1 MPCRN
6 NELYG
11 SDYQMQY
18 KINQLN
24 STGLVKAPELRQK
37 MLNTLQIESFT
48 YSEKTSIIWLQ
59 GQSKEAKGKD
69 LVGFNQ
75 EIKE

>member
-59 GQSKEAKGKD
+59 VSLD
-69 LVGFNQ
+69 
-75 EIKE
+75 